1 MRDSVHTITRLTE
14 MMSCA
19 VEEQSSA
26 SEHINQ
32 QIVEI
37 ADNTFVTQNSATA
50 ALGASQQ
57 LAATVIN
64 LRSIIARFSSCKMR

>member
-1 MRDSVHTITRLTE
+1 
-14 MMSCA
+14 
-19 VEEQSSA
+19 
-26 SEHINQ
+26 
-32 QIVEI
+32 
-37 ADNTFVTQNSATA
+37 VTQNSATA